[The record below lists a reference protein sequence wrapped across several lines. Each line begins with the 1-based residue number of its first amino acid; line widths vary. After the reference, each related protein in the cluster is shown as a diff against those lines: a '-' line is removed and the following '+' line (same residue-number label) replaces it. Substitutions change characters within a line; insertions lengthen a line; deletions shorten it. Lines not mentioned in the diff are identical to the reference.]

1 MKVCSSVFQ
10 NSSSPLSV
18 VESLSKEHKHYLQRP
33 VLPLSDND
41 NDLGTAVVR
50 PGMLNNTI
58 WIKLTVCNMS
68 RACREVY
75 FVPFPSLVDYTCLK
89 VEDVITIPP
98 PLTESLSP
106 HLENTG
112 HTLTEDTHLGSD
124 SLTELPLTSI
134 VNHKG
139 RRKRCP
145 NTIVGVVK
153 IGQNIASLKI
163 RCKKYLLTLHRRKSQ
178 RIRRIAFRLN
188 RVKLRSMGR
197 NPWSMG
203 YVALKYQMNFQPL
216 LKETGAENDAS
227 PKLYNCIKAPSFDST
242 PRAGPWPSLAT
253 KELQKK
259 FCTHLSDS
267 EPCSVSPDDID
278 DIFSSLI

>member
-1 MKVCSSVFQ
+1 MQ
-10 NSSSPLSV
+10 LSV
-18 VESLSKEHKHYLQRP
+18 VKFISY
-33 VLPLSDND
+33 
-41 NDLGTAVVR
+41 
-50 PGMLNNTI
+50 
-58 WIKLTVCNMS
+58 
-68 RACREVY
+68 
-75 FVPFPSLVDYTCLK
+75 PFHLFVDYTCLK

-98 PLTESLSP
+98 PLTAQKESLSP
-106 HLENTG
+106 HLENTV
-112 HTLTEDTHLGSD
+112 TEDMHLGSD
-124 SLTELPLTSI
+124 SFTEQQQPPTST

-178 RIRRIAFRLN
+178 RIKRIAFRLN

-227 PKLYNCIKAPSFDST
+227 PKLYNCIKAQSVDST